1 MRTPGVAPQ
10 GPAVRDFVRG
20 DFFGSVHGV
29 RPVQR
34 DVADPQSAHPL
45 HGYSTMQPLL
55 TPTKAVPVQARNA
68 TASPTAALV
77 LVVAASAALRLYH
90 LNRQLW
96 LDEISTLVGYVR
108 RPLSEILLDWTP
120 TSHALFDL
128 LAHISILV
136 FGESPAALR
145 LPAAVFGVLGVVAFH
160 MLATRLLA
168 SRHALFLTALFA
180 LSYHHIFYSQN
191 ARGYTALIF
200 LYLIASVLLLDF
212 RATNRIGVGAGVAYV
227 AAVWLTAYANVV
239 GAVVLP
245 SHLLLVLFLYW
256 RHGRNAGPEFPVG
269 RYLSFAAT
277 AALGT
282 ALLYLPFVRSVLEYI
297 QSNAEIAGSGPRPG
311 AGLVLE
317 VVEGFSAAFP
327 HPLALAAVAGVGT
340 AGLWS
345 FGRRHPFAAATL
357 IVPLAL
363 QALLILS
370 SGVGIHPRYFAM
382 ALPLV
387 YIVGGFGLLGLVSWV
402 VRVVPPRHRKAAEIV
417 ALATLIAA
425 SAVPLRGY
433 YSMPKQDFLG
443 AIEMVERLA
452 VDGDARVAVHLAGS
466 VIEGH
471 YSAGFADVRSVAGLQ
486 DHERAASRVWVV
498 TTLERLLHA
507 EHPELHDYLRTH
519 YREVHVL
526 PGSLGDGAM
535 RIYERT
541 R

>member
-1 MRTPGVAPQ
+1 MARDLLSVMGPTHSWRTPSWLP
-10 GPAVRDFVRG
+10 D
-20 DFFGSVHGV
+20 
-29 RPVQR
+29 
-34 DVADPQSAHPL
+34 
-45 HGYSTMQPLL
+45 MQPLL
-55 TPTKAVPVQARNA
+55 TATKAVPVRPHDA
-68 TASPTAALV
+68 TASPAAVLV
-77 LVVAASAALRLYH
+77 LVVAFSAALRLHH

-96 LDEISTLVGYVR
+96 LDEVSALTGFVR
-108 RPLSEILLDWTP
+108 RPLSAILLDWSP

-200 LYLIASVLLLDF
+200 LYLLASVLLLDF
-212 RATNRIGVGAGVAYV
+212 RATGRIRAGAGVAYV

-239 GAVVLP
+239 GTVVLP
-245 SHLLLVLFLYW
+245 AHLLLVLALHW
-256 RHGRNAGPEFPVG
+256 RRGRDARPPFPVG
-269 RYLSFAAT
+269 RYLRFAAP
-277 AALGT
+277 AALGI
-282 ALLYLPFVRSVLEYI
+282 AVLYLPFVRSVLEYV
-297 QSNAEIAGSGPRPG
+297 QSNAEIAASGPRPG

-317 VVEGFSAAFP
+317 VIEGFSAAFP
-327 HPLALAAVAGVGT
+327 HPLVLAAAAGVGS
-340 AGLWS
+340 AGLVILV
-345 FGRRHPFAAATL
+345 RRHAFAAATL

-363 QALLILS
+363 QVLVIFS

-387 YIVGGFGLLGLVSWV
+387 YIVGGFGLLWVVSGI
-402 VRVVPPRHRKAAEIV
+402 VRVVPPGHRRRAEIV
-417 ALATLIAA
+417 VLAGLIAV

-443 AIEMVERLA
+443 AIEMVDQLA
-452 VDGDARVAVHLAGS
+452 GDGDARVAVHLAGS
-466 VIEGH
+466 VIEG
-471 YSAGFADVRSVAGLQ
+471 YYGAGFADVRSVTGLQ
-486 DHERAASRVWVV
+486 DQERAASRVWVV
-498 TTLERLLHA
+498 ATLERLLRA
-507 EHPELHDYLRTH
+507 EHPELHEYLRTY
-519 YREVHVL
+519 YRQVHVL

-535 RIYERT
+535 RIYERSH
-541 R
+541 